1 MKRPHSVVFGLVPI
15 TGVFVPEFREIDS
28 MTVVSPRAR
37 QSGQRL
43 GFLAGGGEMG
53 ALMRTHDWEATPVG
67 APETW
72 PQSLRT
78 TVRLLLNT
86 QHPMFIWWGPEL
98 VQFYNDAYRQTM
110 GPERHPSALGQR
122 GRECGGEIWDII
134 GPQIEHVMTGRG
146 ATWCAGYSPRQE
158 RGCLVDLQLQSD

>member
-1 MKRPHSVVFGLVPI
+1 
-15 TGVFVPEFREIDS
+15 

-98 VQFYNDAYRQTM
+98 VQFYYDAYRQTM

-122 GRECGGEIWDII
+122 GRECWGEIWDII

-146 ATWCAGYSPRQE
+146 ATWHEDHLVPVTRHGKKEDVWWTYSFSPIDDE
-158 RGCLVDLQLQSD
+158 SNPGCLAPIV